1 MTFAK
6 ISLREDNENLYSTK
20 LPLRKEANDHLLDVA
35 ARFPISKSL
44 QILQL
49 LLHNSDRKIVHSVEI
64 GQADLAK
71 KLQITRQALSLHL
84 KRLRDSGFIQVG
96 RGFVNV
102 TEEGSRAV
110 GYQRDPVI
118 ITVRVLPQKRS
129 DAIQRI
135 QQLPVVELF
144 RVTGDADVVLIVE
157 QGSLDH
163 ILEVLSLID
172 GVVETKSLVSFASA
186 GRTAL

>member
-1 MTFAK
+1 LTFAK
-6 ISLREDNENLYSTK
+6 VSIKKDNEKLYSTK
-20 LPLRKEANDHLLDVA
+20 IRLREETDDTLLNVSA
-35 ARFPISKSL
+35 GFPVSKSL

-49 LLHNSDRKIVHSVEI
+49 LLHNSDRKIVHSVDI

-71 KLQITRQALSLHL
+71 ELQITRQALGLHL

-118 ITVRVLPQKRS
+118 VTVRVLPQKRS

-172 GVVETKSLVSFASA
+172 GVVETKSLVSIASA
-186 GRTAL
+186 GRTVL